1 MTGSGSVVLKN
12 EHTLLLVDDE
22 KAITKALHR
31 LFRKEGYQIL
41 TADSGPEG
49 LEKLKQCERSVS
61 LIISDQRMPEMS
73 GAQFLEKAK
82 EIAPN
87 AVRYLLTG
95 YSDMEAVIQAVNS
108 GEIHRYLTKPWND
121 DDLLLHVRQSLEH
134 YELIYE
140 NRRLTALTIKQN
152 RELAELNK
160 SLEQKIQARTR
171 EVNEKNQALEATN
184 RQLEKSFMDSIRLL
198 VAMVETLNPKL
209 GQQMRNV
216 AHLSRQIGETMELA
230 PDELDKIEMAGL
242 IHDIGLLGFP
252 EELWSKEVKQ
262 MTDEQRHI
270 FNEHPVIA
278 SIILESVE
286 KLAPVGEM
294 VLFHHEYVN
303 GLGFPNGLK
312 GAQIPLGSRILL
324 TASDYCR
331 IVETWPRDMQKLM
344 SMARRHFDPDVWKA
358 FNVSDDPEAIIED
371 AAEKKILMKASQK
384 YDMEVV
390 SALIKTLRK
399 SKKILPTYTL
409 SLEELEAG
417 MVLMEDLR
425 LTDGRLLLTKG
436 TKLKGSSIVSIR
448 SIGERGL
455 IAERL
460 TVSKPEKE

>member
-1 MTGSGSVVLKN
+1 MALRN

-49 LEKLKQCERSVS
+49 LEKLKQCQQPVS

-82 EIAPN
+82 EIVPN

-95 YSDMEAVIQAVNS
+95 YSDMEAVIQAVNK

-121 DDLLLHVRQSLEH
+121 DDLLLHVRQSLEY

-160 SLEQKIQARTR
+160 NLEKKVEDRTR
-171 EVNEKNQALEATN
+171 EVYEKNKALEETN
-184 RQLEKSFMDSIRLL
+184 QQLEKSFMDSIRLL
-198 VAMVETLNPKL
+198 VAMVETLNPRLCK
-209 GQQMRNV
+209 QMRRV
-216 AHLSRQIGETMELA
+216 AQLARQIGETLGLDREA
-230 PDELDKIEMAGL
+230 LDKIEMAGL

-252 EELWSKEVKQ
+252 EEIWSKEFKQ
-262 MTDEQRHI
+262 MTEEQKQM

-278 SIILESVE
+278 SIILENVG
-286 KLAPVGEM
+286 KLSQVAEM
-294 VLFHHEYVN
+294 ILFHHEYMN
-303 GLGFPNGLK
+303 GEGFPNGLK
-312 GAQIPLGSRILL
+312 GQQIPLGSRILL
-324 TASDYCR
+324 AASEYCR

-344 SMARRHFDPDVWKA
+344 NVARRQFDPEVWKT
-358 FNVSDDPEAIIED
+358 FSVSDDPEAIIEEV
-371 AAEKKILMKASQK
+371 AEKKILMEANQK
-384 YDMEVV
+384 YDVEVV

-399 SKKILPTYTL
+399 TRKIMPTYTL
-409 SLEELEAG
+409 GLEKLKAG

-436 TKLKGSSIVSIR
+436 TKLKDASIVSIR

-455 IAERL
+455 INARL
-460 TVSKPEKE
+460 SVSFPQEEQGEG